1 MQCHMELL
9 KRGLITRNPGEGEVL
24 RVEGGRIVAVTG
36 EKGLSATAREHF
48 NEHRR
53 VYFLSGVRHDR

>member
-1 MQCHMELL
+1 
-9 KRGLITRNPGEGEVL
+9 
-24 RVEGGRIVAVTG
+24 VAVTG